1 MMDVKKYI
9 ELTIIDHNS
18 DSNPTKQNI
27 VNSINTYLIRNKG
40 AVSDFNLI
48 KDIVDR
54 NIDSEEEEIYSKLS
68 IPLYLGLIGTML
80 GIIVGLMFLPEI
92 TTMVSGSKGD
102 LSGIDDLLG
111 GVKIAMIASFIGLS
125 LTVYSSG
132 FLFKGA
138 KQKAEEQKNKFYS
151 FIQAKLLPKLTDNA
165 STGIYSLQ
173 NNLLKFNEGFTDNMN
188 NFSGIL
194 TKVHTSLDSQ
204 VQLIDELKR
213 VDISTMAKANVTVL
227 KELKYSISQLE
238 SFGLFLEQMNV
249 FVNSTKTLNSTVN
262 EQLKTIGDFSAVI
275 NNLNENAENQLKLSS
290 YLASYFQQFESRE
303 QSFSNSISNF
313 DSHINDLL
321 ENLKISFIERAQD
334 YNNTDIQLT
343 DGFKELFSD
352 IKNSM
357 NHLFTEQNSNIKEIN
372 KQIAQLS
379 NFKSDVNKLSIE
391 ITKQNDKIDA
401 ISSGNL
407 DPFQNFKISKPIK
420 WLVYSFLILG
430 SIVFASIVFSMI
442 SNFF

>member
-1 MMDVKKYI
+1 MHVKKYI

-18 DSNPTKQNI
+18 DSNPTKQTI

-92 TTMVSGSKGD
+92 TTMVGGSKGD

-188 NFSGIL
+188 NFNGVL

-262 EQLKTIGDFSAVI
+262 EQLKTIGDFSVVI

-321 ENLKISFIERAQD
+321 EKLKISFIERAQD

-357 NHLFTEQNSNIKEIN
+357 NDLFTEQNNNIKEIN
-372 KQIAQLS
+372 KQISQLS

-391 ITKQNDKIDA
+391 ISKQNDKIDS
-401 ISSGNL
+401 ISNGNL
-407 DPFQNFKISKPIK
+407 DPFQNFKISKSLK
-420 WLVYSFLILG
+420 WLLYCFLILG
-430 SIVFASIVFSMI
+430 II
-442 SNFF
+442 SFIYPLITIFFK

>member
-1 MMDVKKYI
+1 MHVKKYI

-18 DSNPTKQNI
+18 DSNPTKQTI

-92 TTMVSGSKGD
+92 TTMVGGSKGD

-188 NFSGIL
+188 NFNGVL

-262 EQLKTIGDFSAVI
+262 EQLKTIGDFSVVI

-313 DSHINDLL
+313 DSHIND
-321 ENLKISFIERAQD
+321 FIYR
-334 YNNTDIQLT
+334 
-343 DGFKELFSD
+343 
-352 IKNSM
+352 
-357 NHLFTEQNSNIKEIN
+357 
-372 KQIAQLS
+372 
-379 NFKSDVNKLSIE
+379 KSTRL
-391 ITKQNDKIDA
+391 
-401 ISSGNL
+401 
-407 DPFQNFKISKPIK
+407 
-420 WLVYSFLILG
+420 
-430 SIVFASIVFSMI
+430 
-442 SNFF
+442 